1 MGISF
6 KVAKSGTRYR
16 PKLLQFEDKE
26 IDNDPTTDSQYRE
39 NEGDLVG
46 LGDKVTDYS
55 HALAKPGLR
64 LVSEAVPEV
73 SFSLNL
79 FPSGF
84 SVGKPYQLYD
94 NIPKQLHPYDR
105 ASEILFCAIESGCL
119 PGDIFDDLPCKYV
132 NGALLCEIKDY
143 RNIFSQKG
151 DTASSVEN
159 SPVTYKKVLQMC
171 MEIVV
176 KDISLI
182 SDDSWT
188 YNDLLE
194 FESRI
199 LKTLQ
204 PDLHLDPKPMLDR
217 FCEEPLAEK
226 LNLGISWN
234 RKKRKLNDAT
244 TIDQVSGNLSPR
256 FQMSEVCAPRNSNIQ
271 SDVEFQDRVQ
281 YSKLVSSSITTSQ
294 RDYVLQ
300 ENMSQSSLLTS
311 QANYQLAVT
320 YNQCPSGALTPSNI
334 ISAPKPNHGNTDPRI
349 PSSLTLGE
357 QRRYGTIANRGPIS
371 KKPNQEPLDFSEE
384 QLPEF
389 QAETKLAIELQRK
402 NKRVHQWIE
411 AERISHERI
420 HEKMHPSLSRKN
432 GQQAILEGIP
442 KPQLEV
448 LTFRKKEEPI
458 EFGSF
463 PSLNDGNTKDNSH
476 IMDMRNDQS
485 NLLQSQLLP
494 LSVPANAMQWNHMT
508 ESIGKNLTNEKVV
521 TQGQKG
527 KALPH
532 SLVSFG
538 DVNALVHSC
547 LDNSLPKETP
557 LRTKRKSNSLLKGSM
572 QKVETLAGTSAMNT
586 ANTVYLPV
594 GTPLP
599 WPSVLD
605 DPVLQTPMLSG
616 ISDPL
621 LDRISKVK
629 TVTQRYALNN
639 RKRKFSQVFERKFFS
654 CTAQLVASKIM
665 NSEDKNFEDG
675 NSDTT
680 SHLDCSSENNHNI
693 FKTRKFTFVRSSH
706 VSQGNDIANS
716 EAQNKLTIL
725 EKLDEGIVEATVIY
739 DQEKFD
745 CIELHLLETF
755 TNTHHAD
762 LFAAQFSSLMMREG
776 YHLAGDRIE
785 SAPLVIDESSTN
797 QQQTVTT
804 TATPAAEQVELVPP
818 TLAHGKFPY
827 TFNPM
832 NSSVSTYNPRKL
844 PSQNNFSGNFNSALP
859 VSAGCFSNPPL
870 EIASHIMNKRA
881 FSQLQM
887 MRRYR
892 LQQHLLKKTRMM
904 EEFGAATGYP
914 GTMQLGDGAQGLGNI
929 DLNSFGNIVG
939 TGGTQAAVLGRMR
952 TSENGGRASMS
963 GFSIDGSADVAP
975 TCQPNVPG
983 VAYHAINQWPP
994 PIQMQH
1000 QFYMRSLLEPPETT
1014 SWTEHGSSP
1023 LSLSSLIQMEQHSQI
1038 SSVSV
1043 PHPMDSGNSCST
1055 SSPMELRR
1063 SGQTGGVK

>member
-1 MGISF
+1 MAKVATYKSETFSVDICECSVKFLNEKDRMGISF

-64 LVSEAVPEV
+64 SVSEVPEV

-84 SVGKPYQLYD
+84 SVGKPYQLFD

-151 DTASSVEN
+151 DTASSAEN
-159 SPVTYKKVLQMC
+159 SPVIYKKVLQMC
-171 MEIVV
+171 MESVV
-176 KDISLI
+176 KDISLV

-199 LKTLQ
+199 LKALR

-244 TIDQVSGNLSPR
+244 TIDQVSSNLSPR
-256 FQMSEVCAPRNSNIQ
+256 FQVSEVCLVFFVGHLQHVTLKIVFENDDISNMKRLG
-271 SDVEFQDRVQ
+271 S
-281 YSKLVSSSITTSQ
+281 SPGLVINIPNDGSTSG
-294 RDYVLQ
+294 
-300 ENMSQSSLLTS
+300 S
-311 QANYQLAVT
+311 
-320 YNQCPSGALTPSNI
+320 
-334 ISAPKPNHGNTDPRI
+334 RI

-357 QRRYGTIANRGPIS
+357 RRRYVIANRGPIS
-371 KKPNQEPLDFSEE
+371 EKPNQEPLDFSQE

-402 NKRVHQWIE
+402 NKRVHQRIE
-411 AERISHERI
+411 AEGISHERI

-442 KPQLEV
+442 KPQPEV

-463 PSLNDGNTKDNSH
+463 PRLNDGNAKDNSH

-508 ESIGKNLTNEKVV
+508 ESIGKNITNEKVV

-532 SLVSFG
+532 SLVSSG
-538 DVNALVHSC
+538 DVNASVHSC
-547 LDNSLPKETP
+547 LDNSLPKEAP

-605 DPVLQTPMLSG
+605 DPVLETPMLSG
-616 ISDPL
+616 ISDPV

-639 RKRKFSQVFERKFFS
+639 RKRKFSQVIERKFFS
-654 CTAQLVASKIM
+654 CTAQLVASGIM
-665 NSEDKNFEDG
+665 NSEDKNFGDG

-680 SHLDCSSENNHNI
+680 SHLDCSSENNHNL
-693 FKTRKFTFVRSSH
+693 FKTRNVTFVRSSH
-706 VSQGNDIANS
+706 VSQGMSCLPEMVPLETAVDSSVSYYYPVLSGNDIANS

-739 DQEKFD
+739 DQEKFVR
-745 CIELHLLETF
+745 IELHLLETF

-776 YHLAGDRIE
+776 YCLAGDRIE
-785 SAPLVIDESSTN
+785 SAPLVIDESSTS

-804 TATPAAEQVELVPP
+804 TATSAAEQVELVPP
-818 TLAHGKFPY
+818 TLAPGKFPY

-832 NSSVSTYNPRKL
+832 NSSAITTSFEEDVDDGRIWCCNRLPR
-844 PSQNNFSGNFNSALP
+844 
-859 VSAGCFSNPPL
+859 
-870 EIASHIMNKRA
+870 
-881 FSQLQM
+881 
-887 MRRYR
+887 
-892 LQQHLLKKTRMM
+892 
-904 EEFGAATGYP
+904 
-914 GTMQLGDGAQGLGNI
+914 
-929 DLNSFGNIVG
+929 
-939 TGGTQAAVLGRMR
+939 
-952 TSENGGRASMS
+952 
-963 GFSIDGSADVAP
+963 
-975 TCQPNVPG
+975 
-983 VAYHAINQWPP
+983 YHAI
-994 PIQMQH
+994 
-1000 QFYMRSLLEPPETT
+1000 
-1014 SWTEHGSSP
+1014 SWGYS
-1023 LSLSSLIQMEQHSQI
+1023 
-1038 SSVSV
+1038 
-1043 PHPMDSGNSCST
+1043 SCSFRKD
-1055 SSPMELRR
+1055 ENNR
-1063 SGQTGGVK
+1063 K

>member
-1 MGISF
+1 MCSVKFLNEKERMGISF

-64 LVSEAVPEV
+64 SVSEVPEV

-84 SVGKPYQLYD
+84 SVGKPYQLFD

-151 DTASSVEN
+151 DTASSAEN
-159 SPVTYKKVLQMC
+159 SPVIYKKVLQMC
-171 MEIVV
+171 MESVV
-176 KDISLI
+176 KDISLV

-199 LKTLQ
+199 LKALR

-234 RKKRKLNDAT
+234 RKKRKLNDAS
-244 TIDQVSGNLSPR
+244 TIDQVSSYLSPR
-256 FQMSEVCAPRNSNIQ
+256 FQVSEVCAPRNSNIQ

-294 RDYVLQ
+294 RNYVLQ

-320 YNQCPSGALTPSNI
+320 YNQFPSGALTPSNT
-334 ISAPKPNHGNTDPRI
+334 ISAHKPNHGNTDPRI

-357 QRRYGTIANRGPIS
+357 RRRYGIANRGPIS
-371 KKPNQEPLDFSEE
+371 EKPNQEPLDFSEE

-402 NKRVHQWIE
+402 NKRVHQRIE
-411 AERISHERI
+411 AEGISHERI

-442 KPQLEV
+442 KPQPEM

-463 PSLNDGNTKDNSH
+463 PSLNDGNAKDNSH

-508 ESIGKNLTNEKVV
+508 ESIGKNITNEKVV

-532 SLVSFG
+532 SLVSSG
-538 DVNALVHSC
+538 DVNASVHSC
-547 LDNSLPKETP
+547 LDNSLPKEAP

-605 DPVLQTPMLSG
+605 DPVLETPMLSG
-616 ISDPL
+616 ISDPV

-639 RKRKFSQVFERKFFS
+639 RKRKFSQVIERKFFS
-654 CTAQLVASKIM
+654 CTAQLVASGIM
-665 NSEDKNFEDG
+665 NSEDKNFGDG

-680 SHLDCSSENNHNI
+680 SHLDCSSENNHNL
-693 FKTRKFTFVRSSH
+693 FKTRNVTFIRSYH

-745 CIELHLLETF
+745 RIELHLLETF

-762 LFAAQFSSLMMREG
+762 LFASQFSSLMMREG

-785 SAPLVIDESSTN
+785 SAPLVIDESSTS

-929 DLNSFGNIVG
+929 DLNSFGSIVG

-952 TSENGGRASMS
+952 TSENGGRA
-963 GFSIDGSADVAP
+963 F
-975 TCQPNVPG
+975 N
-983 VAYHAINQWPP
+983 
-994 PIQMQH
+994 
-1000 QFYMRSLLEPPETT
+1000 E
-1014 SWTEHGSSP
+1014 
-1023 LSLSSLIQMEQHSQI
+1023 
-1038 SSVSV
+1038 
-1043 PHPMDSGNSCST
+1043 
-1055 SSPMELRR
+1055 
-1063 SGQTGGVK
+1063 